1 MNLAS
6 SRRQQFTTENAK
18 THVTFVINPEI
29 SLRMEYIQE
38 KVLVYIHMMNLAS
51 SRHLPSNFKNVN

>member
-29 SLRMEYIQE
+29 SLHSYDEFSI
-38 KVLVYIHMMNLAS
+38 K
-51 SRHLPSNFKNVN
+51 